1 MSAIPRGTPAIIGAQ
16 YDMFGEDVQANQK
29 KDIGRRTAPYKLI
42 GNRDSGGGGKGSRA
56 LDSRT
61 YLGLKYSR

>member
-29 KDIGRRTAPYKLI
+29 KDIGRRIAPYKLI
-42 GNRDSGGGGKGSRA
+42 GKRDSGGSGKGSRS
-56 LDSRT
+56 LDLRT
-61 YLGLKYSR
+61 YLGLKYRR